1 LLLQLYVYTFI
12 VARGVV
18 VIPKSVTP
26 ARIKENFTTIALSE
40 DEIAVL
46 SGFAEKNGTKR
57 FINPPWGMDLGF
69 SDGFGASKASSGI

>member
-1 LLLQLYVYTFI
+1 MFI
-12 VARGVV
+12 ILVARGVV